1 MCIIANPVVKVAS
14 TKIWVSPNKDGTRQL
29 TIYSNNVDTMT
40 KNAMILP
47 VPTTDADSIKFI
59 DLSFYQNFFNDCKS
73 CFRSTKLFTYSSG
86 DTLGVTLSS
95 NSLKRSTLAVHD
107 VGSYKASIV
116 PSLSDFDRLDTTV
129 FRVDA
134 DLADMLK
141 STYSSGFAFIV
152 CQLEKGSVN
161 YHPFAYTHTLAQNGK
176 LFVPTKHWH
185 AHTNNG
191 AGNSWLPGFLPRN
204 AFSGRGGLYGQDMD
218 YLRSTVSA
226 DWDHIIY
233 SPNTNLDS
241 CMNDQYEFVNTN
253 PIDWQK
259 LPSDYRWASFAKLNR
274 WTKEGDW
281 NNKDI
286 EASFNVSS
294 VPTDLKSISHPVIPA
309 SSGLPWGMRLP
320 W

>member
-29 TIYSNNVDTMT
+29 TIYSNSVETMT

-47 VPTTDADSIKFI
+47 VPTTDVDSIKFL
-59 DLSFYQNFFNDCKS
+59 DLSFYQRFFDDCKA
-73 CFRSTKLFTYSSG
+73 CFRSTKPLSDFTYG
-86 DTLGVTLSS
+86 ARTTTLSANYS
-95 NSLKRSTLAVHD
+95 KRSTLAVHD

-116 PSLSDFDRLDTTV
+116 PSLGDFDRLDKTV
-129 FRVDA
+129 FTVSG

-141 STYSSGFAFIV
+141 NTYSSGFSFIV

-161 YHPFAYTHTLAQNGK
+161 YHPFAYTHTMAQNGK

-185 AHTNNG
+185 AHGN
-191 AGNSWLPGFLPRN
+191 AGGSSSWLPGFLPRN
-204 AFSGRGGLYGQDMD
+204 AFSGTLYGQDMD
-218 YLRSTVSA
+218 HLRSTVSA
-226 DWDHIIY
+226 DWDHVIY

-241 CMNDQYEFVNTN
+241 CMNDQYEFVTTN
-253 PIDWQK
+253 PIDWQR
-259 LPSDYRWASFAKLNR
+259 LPSEYRWASFAKLNR
-274 WTKEGDW
+274 WSKEGDW

-286 EASFNVSS
+286 EALYTIST
-294 VPTDLKSISHPVIPA
+294 VPTDLKKESRPAIPTN
-309 SSGLPWGMRLP
+309 GLPWGMRLS